1 MLQSYETLRQ
11 ENIETLRAQIRS
23 GSYRSH
29 TAGLGKNLL
38 QANLAIIP
46 EAFALDFMRFCQRNP
61 KPCPLI
67 GASDTGNPLLFTL
80 GHCLDIRTD
89 VPAYNI
95 YRDGRLS

>member
-46 EAFALDFMRFCQRNP
+46 EAYALDFMRFCQRNP

-67 GASDTGNPLLFTL
+67 GASDTGNPQF
-80 GHCLDIRTD
+80 G
-89 VPAYNI
+89 P
-95 YRDGRLS
+95 